1 MPYMMEIMSNE
12 GMPTLSTPQRV
23 APVKHMPGEGDG
35 QNWPSASEASAI
47 GATTTPTPPPANS
60 SAGQQR
66 SFINH

>member
-1 MPYMMEIMSNE
+1 MMEIMSNE

-47 GATTTPTPPPANS
+47 GASPQLQNPPS
-60 SAGQQR
+60 K
-66 SFINH
+66 F